1 MVIPY
6 WWYLYKEMAPITF
19 LSATSPQCLCKHIQ
33 QLLQF
38 YFNTYHKYLKMK
50 KQKKKRVN
58 KSNRKESIHIPQDG
72 KPLKAEVEWKTD
84 W

>member
-1 MVIPY
+1 M
-6 WWYLYKEMAPITF
+6 
-19 LSATSPQCLCKHIQ
+19 
-33 QLLQF
+33 LQF
-38 YFNTYHKYLKMK
+38 YFITYHKVGESENE
-50 KQKKKRVN
+50 KQKQKSVN